1 MARKKKGLLLV
12 VSGPAGVG
20 KGTVN
25 AELMRR
31 HPEIRMSVSAT
42 TRAPRPGEIDGVHY
56 FFRTKE
62 EFDRMIEE
70 NAFLEYMHV
79 FGMNYYGTP
88 RAFVDAEREK
98 GNHVILEIDV
108 KGAMRV
114 KETCPDAV
122 LVFIA
127 PPSLK
132 ILKDRLVGRGTETQE
147 SIDVQGAMKVKAA
160 CPDAVMVFIAPPS
173 LAILK
178 SRLVGRGTETQES
191 IDVRTATAL
200 EELKQLPAY
209 DYMVINDDLEEAVGE
224 MESIL
229 TSELIRTERN
239 TDLIVKLTG
248 GETI

>member
-1 MARKKKGLLLV
+1 MARKKKGLLIV

-25 AELMRR
+25 AALMQK
-31 HPEIRMSVSAT
+31 HPEIRMSVSVT
-42 TRAPRPGEIDGVHY
+42 TRAPRPGEIEGVHY

-70 NAFLEYMHV
+70 DAFLEYMHV

-88 RAFVDAEREK
+88 KAFVETERNK

-108 KGAMRV
+108 QGAMKV
-114 KETCPDAV
+114 KSRCPDAV

-132 ILKDRLVGRGTETQE
+132 VLKD
-147 SIDVQGAMKVKAA
+147 
-160 CPDAVMVFIAPPS
+160 
-173 LAILK
+173 
-178 SRLVGRGTETQES
+178 RLVGRGTETQES

-200 EELKQLPAY
+200 EELKKLPDY
-209 DYMVINDDLEEAVGE
+209 DYMVINDVVEEAVAD
-224 MESIL
+224 MEAIL
-229 TSELIRTERN
+229 SAELNRTARN
-239 TDLIVKLTG
+239 QTLITKLTG

>member
-1 MARKKKGLLLV
+1 MARKRKGLLLI

-25 AELMRR
+25 AALMEK

-56 FFRTKE
+56 FFKTKE

-70 NAFLEYMHV
+70 NAFLEYVHV

-88 RAFVDAEREK
+88 KAFVEAEREK

-108 KGAMRV
+108 QGAKKV
-114 KETCPDAV
+114 KAACPDAV
-122 LVFIA
+122 MVFIA

-147 SIDVQGAMKVKAA
+147 SIDV
-160 CPDAVMVFIAPPS
+160 
-173 LAILK
+173 
-178 SRLVGRGTETQES
+178 
-191 IDVRTATAL
+191 RTATAL
-200 EELKQLPAY
+200 EELKSLPDY
-209 DYMVINDDLEEAVGE
+209 DYMVINDVVEEAVGE
-224 MESIL
+224 MEAIL
-229 TSELIRTERN
+229 AAELLRTERN
-239 TDLIVKLTG
+239 TELITKLNG
-248 GETI
+248 GKTI

>member
-1 MARKKKGLLLV
+1 MARKKRGLLIV

-20 KGTVN
+20 KGTVD
-25 AELMRR
+25 AALMAK
-31 HPEIRMSVSAT
+31 HPEIKMSVSAT
-42 TRAPRPGEIDGVHY
+42 TRAPRPGEIEGVHY

-88 RAFVDAEREK
+88 RAFVEAEREK

-108 KGAMRV
+108 QGALKV
-114 KETCPDAV
+114 KE
-122 LVFIA
+122 
-127 PPSLK
+127 
-132 ILKDRLVGRGTETQE
+132 
-147 SIDVQGAMKVKAA
+147 A

-173 LAILK
+173 LKILK
-178 SRLVGRGTETQES
+178 ERLVGRGTETQES

-200 EELKQLPAY
+200 EELKMLPKY
-209 DYMVINDDLEEAVGE
+209 DYMVINDVVDEAVAE

-229 TSELIRTERN
+229 TAELVRTNRNTELIAR
-239 TDLIVKLTG
+239 LTG

>member
-1 MARKKKGLLLV
+1 MARKRKGLLLI

-25 AELMRR
+25 AALMAK

-56 FFRTKE
+56 FFKTKE

-70 NAFLEYMHV
+70 DAFLEYMHV

-88 RAFVDAEREK
+88 KAFVEAEREK

-108 KGAMRV
+108 
-114 KETCPDAV
+114 
-122 LVFIA
+122 
-127 PPSLK
+127 
-132 ILKDRLVGRGTETQE
+132 
-147 SIDVQGAMKVKAA
+147 QGAKNVKAA

-173 LAILK
+173 LSILK
-178 SRLVGRGTETQES
+178 ERLVGRGTETQES
-191 IDVRTATAL
+191 IDIRTATAL
-200 EELKQLPAY
+200 NELKALPDY
-209 DYMVINDDLEEAVGE
+209 DYMVINDVVEEAVGE
-224 MESIL
+224 MEAIL
-229 TSELIRTERN
+229 TAELLRTGRNTELIT
-239 TDLIVKLTG
+239 KLNG

>member
-1 MARKKKGLLLV
+1 MARKKKGLLIV

-25 AELMRR
+25 AALMQK
-31 HPEIRMSVSAT
+31 HPEIRMSVSVT
-42 TRAPRPGEIDGVHY
+42 TRAPRPGEIEGVHY

-70 NAFLEYMHV
+70 DAFLEYMHV

-88 RAFVDAEREK
+88 KAFVETERNK

-108 KGAMRV
+108 QGAMKV
-114 KETCPDAV
+114 KSRCPDAV

-132 ILKDRLVGRGTETQE
+132 VLKD
-147 SIDVQGAMKVKAA
+147 
-160 CPDAVMVFIAPPS
+160 
-173 LAILK
+173 
-178 SRLVGRGTETQES
+178 RLVGRGTETQES

-200 EELKQLPAY
+200 EELKKLPDY
-209 DYMVINDDLEEAVGE
+209 DYMVINDVVEEAVAD
-224 MESIL
+224 MEAIL
-229 TSELIRTERN
+229 SAELNRTARN
-239 TDLIVKLTG
+239 RTLITKLTG